1 MRNIQQNFDFFTD
14 AFNNFDGM
22 KEDLK
27 TISEKASNM
36 KSYNE
41 NIKIKNL
48 HNMLRVYNLQ
58 RQKSNIAKV
67 NEKLK
72 YLNVLKQSLPVIA
85 NLIESGSNFEVVL
98 DLI

>member
-1 MRNIQQNFDFFTD
+1 M
-14 AFNNFDGM
+14 
-22 KEDLK
+22 LK
-27 TISEKASNM
+27 
-36 KSYNE
+36 
-41 NIKIKNL
+41 
-48 HNMLRVYNLQ
+48 VYHLQ